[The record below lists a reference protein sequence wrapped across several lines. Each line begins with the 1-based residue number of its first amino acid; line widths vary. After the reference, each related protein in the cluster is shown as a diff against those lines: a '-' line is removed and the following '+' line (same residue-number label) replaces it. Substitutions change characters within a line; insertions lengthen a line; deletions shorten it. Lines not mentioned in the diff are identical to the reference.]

1 MNTLSTKS
9 WRLRDKVQKYISVGY
24 ITVRNNF
31 AYLRS
36 FFIRSWFLLI
46 ILFIFVQLWR
56 ITYQGEG
63 SEVIAG
69 YTFEQMIWYLIFA
82 EAIILSSPR
91 LPIKIEEEVKKGDVG
106 YQLTRPMSYLLY
118 HYFSYLGEAY
128 VRLIVN
134 IVLGSALGLVLFG
147 RPDFGWGL
155 FGFFVVSIGS
165 FTVNYLM
172 TMMLSLC
179 SFWVEETR
187 GLVFVYNKILF
198 IIGGLMLPLEIFPP
212 YLQAIS
218 HWLPFQTVAYFAAK
232 AGVHFAWIMIG
243 KMLMIQLIWI
253 VFLSFP
259 LRIIYRKGV
268 RKLHVNGG

>member
-1 MNTLSTKS
+1 METVIS
-9 WRLRDKVQKYISVGY
+9 RLRFRKKMQKYGAVGS

-36 FFIRSWFLLI
+36 FFIRSWFLLV

-63 SEVIAG
+63 SPVISG
-69 YTFEQMIWYLIFA
+69 YTYEQMIWYLIFA
-82 EAIILSSPR
+82 ESIILSSPR
-91 LPIKIEEEVKKGDVG
+91 LSVKIEEEVIKGDVG

-118 HYFSYLGEAY
+118 HYFSYMGEAY
-128 VRLIVN
+128 VRLGIN
-134 IVLGSALGLVLFG
+134 LSLGSALGITLFG
-147 RPDFGWGL
+147 WPHFGFGWL
-155 FGFFVVSIGS
+155 GFLLISVGS

-172 TMMLSLC
+172 TMILSLC

-198 IIGGLMLPLEIFPP
+198 IIGGLMLPLEIFPG
-212 YLQAIS
+212 YLQTIC
-218 HWLPFQTVAYFAAK
+218 HWLPFQTITYFAANT
-232 AGVHFAWIMIG
+232 GVHFEWLTLGKRVLIQTAWI
-243 KMLMIQLIWI
+243 LL
-253 VFLSFP
+253 LSF
-259 LRIIYRKGV
+259 LLHRVYEKGV

>member
-1 MNTLSTKS
+1 MNTLSAKS
-9 WRLRDKVQKYISVGY
+9 LFSGKAVKYLSVGY

-31 AYLRS
+31 VYLRS
-36 FFIRSWFLLI
+36 FFIRSWFLLV

-56 ITYQGEG
+56 VTYQGEG
-63 SEVIAG
+63 NEVIEG
-69 YTFEQMIWYLIFA
+69 YTYEQMIWYLIFA

-91 LPIKIEEEVKKGDVG
+91 LPVKIEEEVKKGDVG

-134 IVLGSALGLVLFG
+134 IILGSALGLVLFG
-147 RPDFGWGL
+147 WPRLGLGL
-155 FGFFVVSIGS
+155 FGFLIVSIGS

-172 TMMLSLC
+172 TMMLSLT

-187 GLVFVYNKILF
+187 GLVFVYQKMLF
-198 IIGGLMLPLEIFPP
+198 IIGGLMLPLEIFPG

-218 HWLPFQTVAYFAAK
+218 EWLPFQTVAYFAAK
-232 AGVHFAWIMIG
+232 AGVHFEWMMIA
-243 KMLMIQLIWI
+243 KMLLIQLLWI
-253 VFLSFP
+253 AILSFL
-259 LRIIYRKGV
+259 LRVVYQKGV
-268 RKLHVNGG
+268 RKLNVNGG

>member
-1 MNTLSTKS
+1 MNTLSKN
-9 WRLRDKVQKYISVGY
+9 WRFRDKVQKYFSVGC

-36 FFIRSWFLLI
+36 FFIRSWFLLV

-63 SEVIAG
+63 SQVIAG
-69 YTFEQMIWYLIFA
+69 YTYEQMIWYLIFA
-82 EAIILSSPR
+82 ESIVLSSPR

-118 HYFSYLGEAY
+118 HYFSYMGEAY
-128 VRLIVN
+128 VRLSVN
-134 IVLGSALGLVLFG
+134 IVLGSSLGLALFG
-147 RPDFGWGL
+147 WPHLGFGL
-155 FGFFVVSIGS
+155 LGFLLVSIGT
-165 FTVNYLM
+165 FRVNYLM

-198 IIGGLMLPLEIFPP
+198 IIGGLMLPLEIFPH
-212 YLQAIS
+212 YLQTIS
-218 HWLPFQTVAYFAAK
+218 HWLPFQTVAYFAAN
-232 AGVHFAWIMIG
+232 AGVHFEWITIG
-243 KMLMIQLIWI
+243 KRLLIQLTWI
-253 VFLSFP
+253 FFLSFL
-259 LRIIYRKGV
+259 LRIIYQKGV